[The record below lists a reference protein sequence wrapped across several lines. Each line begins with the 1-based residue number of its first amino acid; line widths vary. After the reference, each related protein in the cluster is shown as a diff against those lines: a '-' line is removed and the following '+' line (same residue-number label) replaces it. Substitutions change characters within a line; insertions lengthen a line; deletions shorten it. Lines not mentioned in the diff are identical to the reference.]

1 MTEIAEI
8 IGISPRQL
16 ERRFRTTLDSS
27 PLQICRILRLGRA
40 RSLLVQTGL
49 PIREIALASGFGSTS
64 ALSRWY
70 REHFGEPPG
79 RARSKAFD
87 GTCG

>member
-27 PLQICRILRLGRA
+27 PPQIYRILRLGRA
-40 RSLLVQTGL
+40 RSLLVPPGL
-49 PIREIALASGFGSTS
+49 QISEIALASVFVSTS

-79 RARSKAFD
+79 RA
-87 GTCG
+87 